1 MSGPGPRHLKISGP
15 CGSNRL
21 FSPSLISILDLPV
34 QYRCL
39 FGISDRVP
47 GIAEDAMHHVTNY
60 SSSLFASSG
69 PNDRTY
75 WCLFHNLGDTYYG
88 DALPPYGE
96 KEEAE
101 TARVHGQ
108 DAVTET
114 LRFSDLYE
122 RRIASVSTPL
132 HEGVLDDW
140 YEGRCMVVGDAVHKV
155 TFSLLTGLDGYQN
168 MLRLTAA
175 SSTPSSASGA

>member
-1 MSGPGPRHLKISGP
+1 MSESRENHVLS
-15 CGSNRL
+15 
-21 FSPSLISILDLPV
+21 SLISISDLPV

-60 SSSLFASSG
+60 SSSLFVSSG

-114 LRFSDLYE
+114 VRFSDLYE

-132 HEGVLDDW
+132 HEGVLDKW
-140 YEGRCMVVGDAVHKV
+140 YEGRCLVVGDAVHKV
-155 TFSLLTGLDGYQN
+155 RHSSLTRKTL
-168 MLRLTAA
+168 
-175 SSTPSSASGA
+175 

>member
-1 MSGPGPRHLKISGP
+1 
-15 CGSNRL
+15 
-21 FSPSLISILDLPV
+21 
-34 QYRCL
+34 
-39 FGISDRVP
+39 
-47 GIAEDAMHHVTNY
+47 MHHVTNY

-101 TARVHGQ
+101 TARIHGP

-114 LRFSDLYE
+114 VKFSDLYE
-122 RRIASVSTPL
+122 RRITSVSTPL
-132 HEGVLDDW
+132 HEGVLEKW
-140 YEGRCMVVGDAVHKV
+140 YEGRCLVVGDAVHKV
-155 TFSLLTGLDGYQN
+155 SIKSL
-168 MLRLTAA
+168 
-175 SSTPSSASGA
+175 SGPAQTQQYGEGRD